1 MHHVAV
7 MYHRHKVS
15 AQSAAINRPE
25 YEDDELSSDGVD
37 GQEGEASDD
46 EDKTEPKPST
56 PDDSTVFTLRSLVV
70 PRFAP
75 TRSPTVACLPPT
87 PTRQGTSY
95 RQSRRSSRGAQC
107 DVPAL
112 ITRHG
117 ALNPSQR

>member
-1 MHHVAV
+1 

-75 TRSPTVACLPPT
+75 TRSPTVAYPHVEPSAT
-87 PTRQGTSY
+87 YQH
-95 RQSRRSSRGAQC
+95 SSH
-107 DVPAL
+107 VTEP
-112 ITRHG
+112 
-117 ALNPSQR
+117 